1 MQDAYGRWA
10 LVTGASSGIG
20 RALAHECASAGYDVL
35 LLSHEPAELVEARDE
50 VERTHGVQAEALVVD
65 LSEPDAAGQVRD
77 MLGDRELGLLVSNAS
92 YGRTGPFESLALED
106 YRHMLAVNVDAYVA
120 LALDHLPQMKAR
132 GRGGIVFVSSLNAL
146 VPGIGQ
152 SAVYTATKAFEFS
165 LACGLWQETLG
176 TGVDVCL
183 VIPGPTRTGFQAEA
197 GTQVAS
203 WAMAPEEV
211 AAGVL
216 DTLGRRLLHIA
227 GPDNSLLAAGMDLFS
242 LEPRVQVASYLL
254 DEALLQ
260 GRL

>member
-1 MQDAYGRWA
+1 
-10 LVTGASSGIG
+10 V
-20 RALAHECASAGYDVL
+20 
-35 LLSHEPAELVEARDE
+35 LLSHDAGELEVARADVEHA
-50 VERTHGVQAEALVVD
+50 HGVQAEALVVD
-65 LSEPDAAGQVRD
+65 LSEPDAAGQVRAG
-77 MLGDRELGLLVSNAS
+77 LGDRELGLLISNAS

-120 LALDHLPQMKAR
+120 LALDHLPAMKAR

-146 VPGIGQ
+146 VPGIGK

-165 LACGLWQETLG
+165 LACGIWQETLG

-183 VIPGPTRTGFQAEA
+183 VIPGPTRTAFQEAA

-216 DTLGRRLLHIA
+216 DTLGKRLLHVA
-227 GPDNSLLAAGMDLFS
+227 GPDNSLLAGGLELFS

-260 GRL
+260 GKL